1 MDVRETV
8 ENRTIEV
15 RIISTFENC
24 IKLRSKVLDIC
35 SKYVRSSLRSK
46 NYLNRK
52 LDKTFSQNYAF
63 ESHRKLQLAGLI
75 KIQRGWTKGL
85 SRMAI
90 INAGIPGRVLS
101 LSSGKAVVA
110 PR

>member
-35 SKYVRSSLRSK
+35 SKYVRSILRSRSK

-63 ESHRKLQLAGLI
+63 ESHRKLQSAGLI

-90 INAGIPGRVLS
+90 INAGIPAART
-101 LSSGKAVVA
+101 
-110 PR
+110 